1 MAEIH
6 PTAIIDPGAHIAD
19 DVTIGPYTVV
29 ENDVIIGEGSRI
41 GPHVLLGNGT
51 RLGKN
56 CTVFKGASL
65 GTIPQDLKFGNEKT
79 YLEVGDHTTIREF
92 ATLNRGTSHSLTTK
106 IGGHCLLMAYT
117 HVAHDC
123 QLGDHVILSN
133 AVNLAGHVI
142 IEDYVGIGGMT
153 PVHQFTHIGAYSFIG
168 GGLRINKDVPPY
180 ILAMG
185 DPLKF
190 GGLNSIGLKRRG
202 YSSDQLSIIKKV
214 YNIIY
219 RQAYTVKEAIA
230 EIRNQFMDSAEA
242 EHIASFL
249 ENSERGIIRV

>member
-1 MAEIH
+1 MIH
-6 PTAIIDPGAHIAD
+6 PTAIIDSGASIGR
-19 DVTIGPYTVV
+19 DVEIGPYTVI
-29 ENDVIIGEGSRI
+29 EDDVIIGDGCRI
-41 GPHVLLGNGT
+41 GPHVLIGCGT

-65 GTIPQDLKFGNEKT
+65 GTVPQDLKFGNEKT

-92 ATLNRGTSHSLTTK
+92 ATLNRGTNHSLTTRV
-106 IGGHCLLMAYT
+106 GNHCLLMAYT

-123 QLGDHVILSN
+123 RLGDHVILSN

-142 IEDYVGIGGMT
+142 IEDYVGIGGLT

-180 ILAMG
+180 IRAMG
-185 DPLKF
+185 EPLKF
-190 GGLNSIGLKRRG
+190 GGLNSVGLKRRG
-202 YSSDQLSIIKKV
+202 YTAEQLNMIKKI

-219 RQAYTVKEAIA
+219 RRALTVKEAIA
-230 EIRNQFMDSAEA
+230 EIRDQFAENREA

-249 ENSERGIIRV
+249 EHSERGIIRL

>member
-1 MAEIH
+1 MTEIH
-6 PTAIIDPGAHIAD
+6 PTAIIDPGAQIAD
-19 DVTIGPYTVV
+19 DVSIGPYTVV
-29 ENDVIIGEGSRI
+29 ENDVIIAEGSRI

-65 GTIPQDLKFGNEKT
+65 GTIPQDLKLRKEKT
-79 YLEVGDHTTIREF
+79 YLEVGGHTTIREF
-92 ATLNRGTSHSLTTK
+92 ATLNRGTSHSLTTRV
-106 IGGHCLLMAYT
+106 GSHCLLMAYT

-123 QLGDHVILSN
+123 QLGNHVILSN
-133 AVNLAGHVI
+133 AVNLAGHVL

-202 YSSDQLSIIKKV
+202 YSSDQLSVIKKV

-219 RQAYTVKEAIA
+219 RQAYTVKEAIS
-230 EIRNQFMDSAEA
+230 EIRRQFMDSAEA

-249 ENSERGIIRV
+249 ENSERGIIRL